1 MRKIITRPISLLLMI
16 FASVFLLFD
25 LYGLVQ
31 VWRLRPEVTTS
42 LLTGLDTIDSTLK
55 TTSAGLV
62 TLDSALDNAK
72 NMVNT
77 LDNTTQ
83 ALAGTLRDT
92 RLMVAPITTLF
103 SLDLPNTISSTQTS
117 LASAQSS
124 ALLIDNIMTALTN
137 IPLLSLGQYKPSIPL
152 NVALGEVS
160 SSLDNLSPSF
170 STIERSLKKTDLDLI
185 SLQVEI
191 TVIGDDIAQFKQ
203 NLVDAQE
210 IVTQYQL
217 LVESFQKQS
226 ETAHKVIP
234 GWVNIATW
242 VVTMILIWLGVTQVS
257 VFLQGWEGVG

>member
-1 MRKIITRPISLLLMI
+1 MV

-25 LYGLVQ
+25 LYGLIQ
-31 VWRLRPEVTTS
+31 VWHFRPKVTTS

-55 TTSAGLV
+55 TTSAGLL
-62 TLDSALDNAK
+62 TLDLALDNAMR
-72 NMVNT
+72 MVNT

-137 IPLLSLGQYKPSIPL
+137 IPLLSLGQYTPSIPL

-160 SSLDNLSPSF
+160 TSLDNLSPSF
-170 STIERSLKKTDLDLI
+170 STIERSLKKTDLDLT

-191 TVIGDDIAQFKQ
+191 IVIGNDIAQFKQ

-234 GWVNIATW
+234 GWITTAAW
-242 VVTMILIWLGVTQVS
+242 VVTMILVWLGVTQVS
-257 VFLQGWEGVG
+257 VFLQGWEGAG

>member
-1 MRKIITRPISLLLMI
+1 MRKIITRPIGVALMI
-16 FASVFLLFD
+16 FAFGFLLLD

-31 VWRLRPEVTTS
+31 VWHFRPTVTMS

-55 TTSAGLV
+55 TTSAGLL
-62 TLDSALDNAK
+62 TLDSALDNATIV
-72 NMVNT
+72 VNT

-83 ALAGTLRDT
+83 ALAGSIRDT
-92 RLMVAPITTLF
+92 RLMVAPIITLF
-103 SLDLPNTISSTQTS
+103 NQDLPNTISSTQTS

-124 ALLIDNIMTALTN
+124 ALLIDNIITALTN
-137 IPLLSLGQYKPSIPL
+137 LPLLSLGQYKPSIPL

-160 SSLDNLSPSF
+160 TSLDNLSPSF
-170 STIERSLKKTDLDLI
+170 TNIENSIKRTDLDLV

-217 LVESFQKQS
+217 LVENLQKQS
-226 ETAHKVIP
+226 EMAHTAIP
-234 GWVNIATW
+234 GWVNLATW

-257 VFLQGWEGVG
+257 VFLQGWGSVG